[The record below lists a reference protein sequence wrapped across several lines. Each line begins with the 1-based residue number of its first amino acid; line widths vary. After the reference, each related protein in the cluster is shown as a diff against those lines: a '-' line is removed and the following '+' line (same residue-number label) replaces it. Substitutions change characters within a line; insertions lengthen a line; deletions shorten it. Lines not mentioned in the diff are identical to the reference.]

1 MTIDYGYVGY
11 DVRFEMSV
19 FMNLRFG
26 SNASQNALNI
36 RAFKSVRVDR
46 CTGLVFCFL
55 FFARYS
61 AKTFKNGFMTLLT
74 LDSR

>member
-1 MTIDYGYVGY
+1 MTIVYGYVGY

-36 RAFKSVRVDR
+36 RPFK
-46 CTGLVFCFL
+46 TELVTSEWIGVQVS
-55 FFARYS
+55 FFV
-61 AKTFKNGFMTLLT
+61 FF
-74 LDSR
+74 